1 MGTAISVVTPN
12 RIKLYLQSS
21 YDDNI
26 VSWAYSSPG
35 YPGNCSRFRT
45 VAEHL
50 FNFCQIVCPFLA
62 NMNNYVEQNM
72 CLWQLM
78 FKHTPEFTHTAH
90 GVLLRW
96 KSRKVR
102 IVYGVIIKFT
112 VLLLVASI
120 LMDVSCLSAPGKS
133 ELHTVL
139 YLPSNSHCHSC

>member
-1 MGTAISVVTPN
+1 
-12 RIKLYLQSS
+12 
-21 YDDNI
+21 
-26 VSWAYSSPG
+26 
-35 YPGNCSRFRT
+35 
-45 VAEHL
+45 
-50 FNFCQIVCPFLA
+50 
-62 NMNNYVEQNM
+62 MNNYVEQNM

-96 KSRKVR
+96 KCRKVR

-133 ELHTVL
+133 ELPTVFTCQPIHIAIHVKDVL
-139 YLPSNSHCHSC
+139 PTSSLGCAASYYHNTVHPQVDYLHNIIFGGP